1 MVNQKKLGK
10 ILTILN
16 FNETTPINSKI
27 QDCQN
32 FSESENCESI
42 GLNDAEFEEAAC
54 SDESLCQEDKL
65 QLKKI
70 LHTLKSAVDYH

>member
-32 FSESENCESI
+32 FSESENRESV
-42 GLNDAEFEEAAC
+42 GLNDNEFEEAAC

>member
-1 MVNQKKLGK
+1 MGNQKKLGK

-16 FNETTPINSKI
+16 FTKTKPINSKI
-27 QDCQN
+27 KACQN

-42 GLNDAEFEEAAC
+42 GLTDNELEEAAC